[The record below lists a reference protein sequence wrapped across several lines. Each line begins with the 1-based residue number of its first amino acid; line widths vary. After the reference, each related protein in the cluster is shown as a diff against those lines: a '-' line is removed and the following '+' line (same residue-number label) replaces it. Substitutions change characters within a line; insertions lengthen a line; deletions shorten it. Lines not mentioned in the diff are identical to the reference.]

1 VTHSRARGSDA
12 TGEVSL
18 DAGAPEALIFNP
30 FDPVT
35 RADPYP
41 VYRRLREEDPVHRSP
56 LGIWILSRYA
66 DIEPRLRDPRFSND
80 IRNANSLPLAAAE
93 GVEERLERR
102 SKVMLFVDPPDHT
115 RLRGLVNKA
124 FTPRTVETL
133 RPRAQEIVDDLLGRV
148 EGEGGMD
155 LIADLAYPL
164 PVIVIAEML
173 GVPPEDRDVFHKWST
188 DLARSL
194 DPLLPEDVMV
204 TIEQSAD
211 EFTEYFAKLIAERR
225 ANPGDD
231 LLSALVAAE
240 QAGDRLSEEEL
251 VSTCILLLVAGHETT
266 MNLIG
271 NGMLALLRQP
281 DQLERLRADP
291 SLVPNAVEELLR
303 YDGTVQLTGRTAKEP
318 IDIAGRTVEAGEIC
332 IMLLGSANRD
342 PDRFEDPERVDV
354 GRADIKHLAFGGGA
368 HYCLGAP
375 LARVEAQIAFTE
387 LLRRLPASLRLA
399 TDQPEWRDNIV
410 LRGLKSLPLVW

>member
-1 VTHSRARGSDA
+1 VT
-12 TGEVSL
+12 EQVSNADGVRL

-30 FDPVT
+30 FDPIT

-56 LGIWILSRYA
+56 LGLWILSRYA
-66 DIEPRLRDPRFSND
+66 DIEPRLRDPNFSND
-80 IRNANSLPLAAAE
+80 IRNASGLPLAAQRE
-93 GVEERLERR
+93 GIEERIERR

-124 FTPRTVETL
+124 FTPRTVEAL
-133 RPRAQEIVDDLLGRV
+133 RPRAQQIVDDLLGRV
-148 EGEGGMD
+148 EGDGGMD

-173 GVPPEDRDVFHKWST
+173 GVPPGDRDVFHKWST

-194 DPLLPEDVMV
+194 DPLLPPELLDV
-204 TIEQSAD
+204 IERSAD
-211 EFTEYFAKLIAERR
+211 EFTEYFGTLIAQRR
-225 ANPGDD
+225 VDPGED

-240 QAGDRLSEEEL
+240 QSGDRLSEEEL

-271 NGMLALLRQP
+271 NGMLALLRHP
-281 DQLERLRADP
+281 GELARLRDEP
-291 SLVPNAVEELLR
+291 SLVPNAIEELLR
-303 YDGTVQLTGRTAKEP
+303 YDGTVQMTGRTAKAP
-318 IDIAGRTVEAGEIC
+318 FDIAGNTIEPGEIC
-332 IMLLGSANRD
+332 ILLLGSANRD
-342 PDRFEDPERVDV
+342 PERFHDPERVDV
-354 GRADIKHLAFGGGA
+354 TRRDIKHLAFGGGA

-387 LLRRLPASLRLA
+387 ILKRLPESLRLA
-399 TDQPEWRDNIV
+399 TDEPEWRDNIV
-410 LRGLKSLPLVW
+410 LRGMKSLPLAW